1 MFAATA
7 FLCLILHLVKWG
19 VLSTTGWWRRGMAQL
34 LLVTG
39 KGNAVSEIYMI
50 NKFVFVTDESAKLF
64 ANVGNN
70 RE

>member
-1 MFAATA
+1 
-7 FLCLILHLVKWG
+7 
-19 VLSTTGWWRRGMAQL
+19 MAQL

-39 KGNAVSEIYMI
+39 KGNAVREIYMI

-64 ANVGNN
+64 ANVENN